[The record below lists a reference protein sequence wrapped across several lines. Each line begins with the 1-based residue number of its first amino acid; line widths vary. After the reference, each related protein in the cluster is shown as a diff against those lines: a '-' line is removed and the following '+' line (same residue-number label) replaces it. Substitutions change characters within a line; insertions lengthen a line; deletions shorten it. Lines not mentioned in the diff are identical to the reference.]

1 MLNRRY
7 IEEQLKASKKDLQ
20 ALFGVIKIGIFG
32 SYARGEQ
39 QETSDIDILIELG
52 KPIGLEFLDIKYY
65 LEEKLG
71 IPVDLVTKNSLK
83 PQLREM
89 ILEEVIYQ

>member
-1 MLNRRY
+1 MY
-7 IEEQLKASKKDLQ
+7 
-20 ALFGVIKIGIFG
+20 GVVKIGVFG

-39 QETSDIDILIELG
+39 KETSDIDILIELS

-71 IPVDLVTKNSLK
+71 ISVDLVTKNSLK
-83 PQLREM
+83 PQLRDQ

>member
-1 MLNRRY
+1 MNRRY